1 MSVRV
6 PPAGPFDAS
15 PTGGFITVYRWA
27 EHTGELVLRIEAPS
41 EAAVFA
47 EALAAFSELAGDG
60 EGPSSA
66 EREIVLVG
74 EDREL
79 LLADW
84 LNELVYLADAEGF
97 VPERVTELGLEPGG
111 LHGRVR
117 GHNGEPAPLVKAAS
131 LHGLEYGR
139 MNGAWRAR
147 VVLDV

>member
-6 PPAGPFDAS
+6 PPARPFDAG
-15 PTGGFITVYRWA
+15 PARGFNTVYRWA
-27 EHTGELVLRIEAPS
+27 EHTGELELRIEAPS

-79 LLADW
+79 LLAEW
-84 LNELVYLADAEGF
+84 LNELVYLADADGF
-97 VPERVTELGLEPGG
+97 VPDRVTELALEPGG

-117 GHNGEPAPLVKAAS
+117 GHDGEPVPLVKAAS
-131 LHGLEYGR
+131 LHRLEYGKTD
-139 MNGAWRAR
+139 GAWHAR